1 MCLRVKD
8 IPEDFNPRIAT
19 EDIPCYKLLL
29 YDQATNHYKT
39 PCQNFPIDFDCEKRC
54 YMVVKEMT
62 GFYYAEQISHIES
75 RFYVSIVL
83 NWINGKHIQPLNR
96 IEDLTS
102 EFLDIHAGIH
112 AYLNSENI
120 STGQYRHLFKAI
132 IPKGANYFIGTKN
145 EIVADKMI
153 IFDESVK

>member
-1 MCLRVKD
+1 MCLQVKD

-29 YDQATNHYKT
+29 YDQTTNHYKT
-39 PCQNFPIDFDCEKRC
+39 PCQNFPIDFDCENRC

-62 GFYYAEQISHIES
+62 GFYYAEQISHIKPLAA
-75 RFYVSIVL
+75 SITF
-83 NWINGKHIQPLNR
+83 NWVDGKHIQPLNR

-102 EFLDIHAGIH
+102 EFLNIHVGIH

-120 STGQYRHLFKAI
+120 STGPYRHLFKAI
-132 IPKGANYFIGTKN
+132 IPKGAYYFIGTKN
-145 EIVADKMI
+145 DIVADKMI
-153 IFDESVK
+153 IFDEHIK